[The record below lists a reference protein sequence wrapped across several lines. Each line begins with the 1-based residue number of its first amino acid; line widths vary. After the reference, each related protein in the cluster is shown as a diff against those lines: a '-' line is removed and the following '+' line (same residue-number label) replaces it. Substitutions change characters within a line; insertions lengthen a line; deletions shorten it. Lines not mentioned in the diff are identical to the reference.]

1 MQEISIDGE
10 TLTLE
15 HALSI
20 AKGLS
25 KAELSASSREK
36 MTISRQA
43 IENDN
48 LSDQIVNGVNT
59 GFGSL
64 SSVVI
69 ERDELENL
77 QINLIR
83 SHACGIGERMD
94 SESVLLMMVIRSFS
108 LAKGV
113 SGASPELVDLL
124 LSMVN
129 SRIAPIVPRI
139 GSLGASGDLAPLSHM
154 ALGLIGEGECT
165 RFNDGKW
172 SVIDLSLIHI

>member
-15 HALSI
+15 QALSI
-20 AKGLS
+20 AKGVLKAKLS
-25 KAELSASSREK
+25 SASREK
-36 MTISRQA
+36 MAISRQA
-43 IENDN
+43 VEDIIH
-48 LSDQIVNGVNT
+48 SDQIVYGVNT

-69 ERDELENL
+69 EKNELENL

-94 SESVLLMMVIRSFS
+94 SESVLLMMVIRANS

-113 SGASPELVDLL
+113 SGARPELVDLL

-129 SRIAPIVPRI
+129 YRIAPIVPRI

-154 ALGLIGEGECT
+154 ALGLIGEGECA
-165 RFNDGKW
+165 RFNDEEW
-172 SVIDLSLIHI
+172 

>member
-15 HALSI
+15 QALSI
-20 AKGLS
+20 AKGQFKAKLS
-25 KAELSASSREK
+25 SSSREK
-36 MTISRQA
+36 MSISRQA
-43 IENDN
+43 IENVI
-48 LSDQIVNGVNT
+48 LSDQIVYGVNT

-69 ERDELENL
+69 EKNELENL

-94 SESVLLMMVIRSFS
+94 SESVLLMMVIRANS

-113 SGASPELVDLL
+113 SGARPELVDLL
-124 LSMVN
+124 LCFDLH
-129 SRIAPIVPRI
+129 SRPPHDRR
-139 GSLGASGDLAPLSHM
+139 H
-154 ALGLIGEGECT
+154 
-165 RFNDGKW
+165 N
-172 SVIDLSLIHI
+172 HQ